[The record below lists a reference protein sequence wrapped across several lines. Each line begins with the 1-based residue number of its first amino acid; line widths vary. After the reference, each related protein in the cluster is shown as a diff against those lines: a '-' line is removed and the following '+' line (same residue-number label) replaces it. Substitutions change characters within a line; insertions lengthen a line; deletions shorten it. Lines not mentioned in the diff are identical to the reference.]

1 MQAQASKVLFF
12 SWLRLHITTT
22 CLNDDD
28 DDAKEDDDNDG
39 DDDDD
44 EKEYDSDCSSP
55 PHAFELEVFCKTR
68 APINCLRSTWI
79 ITVFVSFV
87 IVYCIVYCV
96 FVSFAI
102 VFVCKS
108 GNYLSSVNQVVL
120 FKARPDCEIVG
131 LPSFT
136 PPSRLVCRRARFS
149 DAKHQSSN

>member
-1 MQAQASKVLFF
+1 MQAQPSKVLFF
-12 SWLRLHITTT
+12 RLHLTTT

-28 DDAKEDDDNDG
+28 AKEDDGDDNY

-79 ITVFVSFV
+79 ITVFVYFV
-87 IVYCIVYCV
+87 IVYCV

-102 VFVCKS
+102 IFLCKS
-108 GNYLSSVNQVVL
+108 GNYLSSVNQLVL

-136 PPSRLVCRRARFS
+136 PPSRLVCRRARYS
-149 DAKHQSSN
+149 DAYI

>member
-1 MQAQASKVLFF
+1 MQAQPSKVLFF
-12 SWLRLHITTT
+12 RLHITTT

-28 DDAKEDDDNDG
+28 AKEDDG
-39 DDDDD
+39 DDNYDD

-55 PHAFELEVFCKTR
+55 PNAFELEVFCKTR

-87 IVYCIVYCV
+87 IMYCV

>member
-1 MQAQASKVLFF
+1 MMMMPKRMMVMTIMMMKKNMTQTAAP
-12 SWLRLHITTT
+12 HHMP
-22 CLNDDD
+22 LN
-28 DDAKEDDDNDG
+28 
-39 DDDDD
+39 
-44 EKEYDSDCSSP
+44 S
-55 PHAFELEVFCKTR
+55 FCKTR
-68 APINCLRSTWI
+68 APINCLRTTWI

-87 IVYCIVYCV
+87 IAYCIVYCV

-120 FKARPDCEIVG
+120 FKARPDCEFDCEIVG

>member
-1 MQAQASKVLFF
+1 MTGMQAQPSKVLFF
-12 SWLRLHITTT
+12 RLHITTT

-28 DDAKEDDDNDG
+28 AKEDDG
-39 DDDDD
+39 DDNYDD

-55 PHAFELEVFCKTR
+55 PNAFELEVFCKTR

-87 IVYCIVYCV
+87 IMYCV